1 MKNERSY
8 AIITPSFA
16 PDFERCKLLCS
27 SLVKYVKPPY
37 KHYLIVDQRDLDLF
51 KQLKTPEN
59 ELIAVESVLPNWI
72 MRLPFARKWWFNFKG
87 LPIRNWIV
95 QQIVKLSMAE
105 HVHED
110 VFVFIDSDV
119 AFIRSF
125 DFHTFEHGSH
135 VRLFKIPGG
144 GNIESHYKWHRA
156 AAKLLGISPQD
167 YFGARYIGNVVTWR
181 RENVLKLHQRIA
193 EISGRPWIDAVARQW
208 NLSEYILY
216 GVFADQVLKGESG
229 HYDVADNICHEYWT
243 PKPMDRAETDRF
255 VAGLKRDQV
264 AVMVS
269 AKAGVNLDQYRDI
282 LIRCENKS
290 IDDSKD
296 LNYIKS

>member
-1 MKNERSY
+1 MKNHDSF
-8 AIITPSFA
+8 ALITPSFA

-27 SLVKYVKPPY
+27 SLTKYVKPPY
-37 KHYLIVDQRDLDLF
+37 KHYLIVDRRDLELF
-51 KQLKTPEN
+51 RQLKTPEN

-72 MRLPFARKWWFNFKG
+72 MRLSFARKWWLNFKG

-95 QQIVKLSMAE
+95 QQIVKLAMAE

-119 AFIRSF
+119 AFVRPF
-125 DFHTFEHGSH
+125 DLHHFVQGNR

-156 AAKLLGISPQD
+156 AAKLLGIPPQD

-193 EISGRPWIDAVARQW
+193 EVSDRPWLDTVARQW

-216 GVFADQVLKGESG
+216 GVFADQVLKAGSG
-229 HYDVADNICHEYWT
+229 QYDDAENICHEYWT
-243 PKPMDRAETDRF
+243 PKPMDRTEMDQF
-255 VAGLKRDQV
+255 VAGLKAEQV

-269 AKAGVNLDQYRDI
+269 AKAGMSLDQYRDI
-282 LIRCENKS
+282 LMRCEHKK
-290 IDDSKD
+290 ID
-296 LNYIKS
+296 